1 MRPIDDATLQMIE
14 RDFSVARNAFFKLI
28 VRFAYTIELTNPRGD
43 APKSVILGHIDQLS
57 PILGRNAD
65 VILAVQHGL
74 IGTWGGGY
82 YTDHFGDQG
91 SVNAQQQQDRQR
103 GL

>member
-1 MRPIDDATLQMIE
+1 MP
-14 RDFSVARNAFFKLI
+14 
-28 VRFAYTIELTNPRGD
+28 
-43 APKSVILGHIDQLS
+43 PKSVILGHIDQLS

-91 SVNAQQQQDRQR
+91 SVNAQQQQDRQGVYDALVEGCLLYTSPSPR
-103 GL
+103 DATLSRMPSSA